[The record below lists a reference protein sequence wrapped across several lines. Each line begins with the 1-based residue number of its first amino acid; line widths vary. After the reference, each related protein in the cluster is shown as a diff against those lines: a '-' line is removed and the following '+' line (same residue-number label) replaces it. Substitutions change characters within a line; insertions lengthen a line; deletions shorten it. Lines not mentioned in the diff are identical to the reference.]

1 MKKFKT
7 LFSSLLESKLNRR
20 KHYKEKKKYQ
30 DIDSKRK
37 RRDGQPK
44 TNRCN
49 CEKCQKR
56 RKCRMNKK
64 ITEDMDANENI

>member
-7 LFSSLLESKLNRR
+7 LFASLFESKLNRR
-20 KHYKEKKKYQ
+20 KDYKEKKKYQ

-44 TNRCN
+44 TKRCN
-49 CEKCQKR
+49 CEKCQKGR
-56 RKCRMNKK
+56 QCRMNKK